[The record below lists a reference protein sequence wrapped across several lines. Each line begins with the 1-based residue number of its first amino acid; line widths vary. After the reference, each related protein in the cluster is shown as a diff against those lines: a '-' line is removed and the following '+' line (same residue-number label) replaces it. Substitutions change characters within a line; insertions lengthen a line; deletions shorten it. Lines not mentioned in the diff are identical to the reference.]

1 MPGPLSRLKPL
12 LQGAVRHRR
21 VGVPALRGG
30 SRIGAMKLWSLLG
43 NSQKLDGGAMFGNAP
58 RALWEK
64 WSPPDAQNRIEL
76 ACRALLAQPL
86 NGKTVLFETGIGA
99 FFEPRLRERY
109 GVQEDRHVLLDSLAA
124 AGFRHEDIDVVVL
137 SHLHF
142 DHAGG
147 LLAPWREG
155 AAPEL
160 LFPNAT
166 YVVGAEHWHRALQ
179 PHPRDRASFIPELQP
194 LLEASGRLE
203 LVAGEHSEA
212 LGESVRFVFSDGHT
226 PGLMLAEIV
235 GPDGA
240 EGRTH
245 GGVVFCA
252 DLIPG
257 RPWVHVP
264 ITMGYDRN
272 AELLIDEKRAFLED
286 KLARDVRLFFT
297 HDPGCALAQV
307 TRDGKGRFGT
317 AHELAELH
325 AHPLAA

>member
-1 MPGPLSRLKPL
+1 
-12 LQGAVRHRR
+12 
-21 VGVPALRGG
+21 
-30 SRIGAMKLWSLLG
+30 MKLWSLLG

-58 RALWEK
+58 RAMWEK
-64 WSPPDAQNRIEL
+64 WSPPDAENRIEL

-99 FFEPRLRERY
+99 FFEPKMRARF
-109 GVQEDRHVLLDSLAA
+109 GVQEDRHVLLDSLQA
-124 AGFRHEDIDVVVL
+124 AGFSHEDIEVVVL

-147 LLAPWREG
+147 LLASWQEG
-155 AAPEL
+155 RAPEL

-166 YVVGAEHWHRALQ
+166 YVVGADHWQRALK

-203 LVAGEHSEA
+203 LVSGEHA
-212 LGESVRFVFSDGHT
+212 DVLGDTVRFSFSDGHT

-235 GPDGA
+235 GPDRI
-240 EGRTH
+240 EGHAH

-257 RPWVHVP
+257 RSWVHVP

-286 KLARDVRLFFT
+286 KLARNVHLFFT

-307 TRDGKGRFGT
+307 TRDERGKFGV
-317 AHELAELH
+317 AHEVTELH
-325 AHPLAA
+325 ARPLAA